1 MINKDFFIYIIL
13 RLIYINGTTII
24 ILSMMCWLNYIKF
37 KYKIFDYMNTH
48 FIIPVRLTLINK
60 ENFNDNELLS
70 LNHNNNDNNSL
81 HKTE

>member
-13 RLIYINGTTII
+13 RLIYINDTIII
-24 ILSMMCWLNYIKF
+24 ILSMMCWLNYNKF
-37 KYKIFDYMNTH
+37 KYKIFDDMNTH
-48 FIIPVRLTLINK
+48 FIIPVMLTVINK
-60 ENFNDNELLS
+60 ENFNDNEILS